1 MASKKLKNAMKAA
14 LIGFAGA
21 KMLGAGAKGA
31 TAANVDSGRGG
42 SSASAMARKM
52 ANTKK
57 PVYKDA
63 IMRGGAGTKAGSI
76 GMGQKIKNFLTK
88 EVINIPKTPGSEMFG
103 LGEMDGAKAG
113 KMIKARGGKMVNLK
127 PTKLY

>member
-1 MASKKLKNAMKAA
+1 MASKKLKKAMKAA

-21 KMLGAGAKGA
+21 KMLGAGAKD
-31 TAANVDSGRGG
+31 TAYTSTGNSGRGG
-42 SSASAMARKM
+42 NTASAVARRI

-57 PVYKDA
+57 SV
-63 IMRGGAGTKAGSI
+63 M
-76 GMGQKIKNFLTK
+76 
-88 EVINIPKTPGSEMFG
+88 IPKKKPSGSSYADILGGYGDTFG
-103 LGEMDGAKAG
+103 LGAMDGAKAG

>member
-21 KMLGAGAKGA
+21 KMLGAGAKG
-31 TAANVDSGRGG
+31 TPAANVDSGRGG
-42 SSASAMARKM
+42 KSASAIARKI

-57 PVYKDA
+57 SVMMPKKKPSGSSYAD
-63 IMRGGAGTKAGSI
+63 ILGGYEDT
-76 GMGQKIKNFLTK
+76 
-88 EVINIPKTPGSEMFG
+88 FG
-103 LGEMDGAKAG
+103 LGAMDGAKAG